1 MKNFGQSCFRIV
13 QGGASPSFGI
23 FGIGRCLAVLLD
35 SVWSVLHSFRSVR
48 TAQPSS
54 WSTGQRLC
62 TSQRPGSTPPVL
74 GGRLFRVAAWWL
86 HTLLM
91 PALLLVFGVLWHTC
105 MFCAVWST
113 TRLELGPHTLALMS
127 SRRSSSAFRGL
138 AHHVWL
144 VVTFLDSHVLPRA
157 GWVSGYMKFCQSC
170 FRVVLKAVPRRLLV
184 ILE

>member
-1 MKNFGQSCFRIV
+1 MGTGGWILKEGIRFPPFEFDIAEISFNSDVYIQVFQRDLLRLTKKFFGQSCFRTY
-13 QGGASPSFGI
+13 GGVSPSFGI

-62 TSQRPGSTPPVL
+62 TSQRPGSTPLVL
-74 GGRLFRVAAWWL
+74 GGRLYRVAAWWL

-113 TRLELGPHTLALMS
+113 TRLELGPHTL
-127 SRRSSSAFRGL
+127 
-138 AHHVWL
+138 
-144 VVTFLDSHVLPRA
+144 
-157 GWVSGYMKFCQSC
+157 
-170 FRVVLKAVPRRLLV
+170 
-184 ILE
+184 